1 MFPDNF
7 SCKEIKHHIETMG
20 DYIPT
25 CFINNAGII
34 EYASNMFLQLL
45 ECQAD
50 DVVGHHYLLVTPN
63 AMNGLDIKQVLNS
76 WHFESHCQTKN
87 GHEKWFECT
96 VLEHNAKSQ
105 LLGNLIIYK
114 DISFQKKIEN
124 LSVTD
129 ELTGLFNRR
138 HLNNIF
144 NDKVKHIRRNKNLL
158 NFILLDIDNFKKYN
172 DTYGHQA
179 GDDVLVAIGK
189 TLKKV
194 FKRSTDVS
202 FRMGGE
208 EFAVI
213 YQTKTKEDAH
223 KLAEII
229 RDEISSLAIEH
240 QLNEPYGVITSSFGL
255 TIEDLTD
262 NRIELDILYK
272 KTDDLLYKAKHNGR
286 NRIESH
292 S

>member
-7 SCKEIKHHIETMG
+7 SCKEIKQHIETMG

-25 CFINNAGII
+25 CFINNDGII

-45 ECQAD
+45 ECQSD

-63 AMNGLDIKQVLNS
+63 VMNGLDIKQVLNS
-76 WHFESHCQTKN
+76 WHFESNCQTKN
-87 GHEKWFECT
+87 GNEKWFECT
-96 VLEHNAKSQ
+96 VLENKEKK
-105 LLGNLIIYK
+105 LGKLIIYK
-114 DISFQKKIEN
+114 DITFQKKIEN
-124 LSVTD
+124 LSITD

-144 NDKVKHIRRNKNLL
+144 NVKVNHIQRDKHLL
-158 NFILLDIDNFKKYN
+158 NFLLLDIDNFKKYN
-172 DTYGHQA
+172 DTHGHKA

-213 YQTKTKEDAH
+213 YQTNTKEESH
-223 KLAEII
+223 KLAETI
-229 RDEISSLAIEH
+229 RNEIFSLAIEH
-240 QLNEPYGVITSSFGL
+240 KLNEPYGVVTSSFGL
-255 TIEDLTD
+255 TIENLTD
-262 NRIELDILYK
+262 NRVELDILYK
-272 KTDDLLYKAKHNGR
+272 KTDDLLYKAKRNGR
-286 NRIESH
+286 NRIESL

>member
-7 SCKEIKHHIETMG
+7 SCKETKHHIETMG

-45 ECQAD
+45 ECQSD

-76 WHFESHCQTKN
+76 WHFESNCQTKN

-96 VLEHNAKSQ
+96 VLEHKEKNQ